1 MLYSIF
7 IIIAFT
13 LPQYVHSSC
22 CRLPFTDGECQV
34 NRKGPHRY
42 HVMPDLRSGLVTES
56 TECYINDFDATYRK
70 LVETKNYCNDCPGL
84 LIFHTNSSEIFLFP
98 EYIERIL
105 EGRTQAQRKNV
116 VILTTSLTGAY
127 DLNFTLFSRYYS
139 SRRVDEVPSLY
150 VDLQLPEYDPKLEV
164 QPSLRLRIPN
174 YIEDKEG
181 SSKISRQQLISP
193 LIDIEHTMIHQ
204 LPYLYHFDIEKHR
217 HPPTR
222 CTLYDVQISSSG
234 LVWKVLDSEAAA
246 CRTFMSHFGQN
257 KCFATGFTRLFCPIE
272 ESILSD
278 DRLELPSYVQMEA
291 YVERLTIAV
300 TGSRQVAMSLSNDQM
315 RPAKQVK
322 ILLLRGYLLVTDI
335 NIDLPILV
343 EYGSNCDDYGLVV
356 PDGFSTT
363 RYRHFD
369 SENTP
374 ISLRNRAIDAPSCFQ
389 VIPNLAQ
396 VLLSLSFRK
405 SALLSSTIQ
414 SKSDEK
420 QIAIVSDSTEST
432 ITLDLNLTNVTNDY
446 QEISKT
452 NYWNIILNKKNLA
465 YAAIV
470 LLVLLILI
478 PLCVIVFCLVYCNDD
493 HEASW
498 TLKHVSHA
506 NPPYNTSMDD
516 QSNTSANSN
525 VHKSTQ
531 TTDNPIRI

>member
-7 IIIAFT
+7 IIVAFT

-42 HVMPDLRSGLVTES
+42 QVMPDFRSGLVMES
-56 TECYINDFDATYRK
+56 TECYINEFDANYRK

-127 DLNFTLFSRYYS
+127 DLDFTLFSRYYS
-139 SRRVDEVPSLY
+139 SHRVDQVPSLY

-181 SSKISRQQLISP
+181 SSKISRQQLISS
-193 LIDIEHTMIHQ
+193 LIDIKHTMIHQ

-222 CTLYDVQISSSG
+222 CTLYNVQMSSSD
-234 LVWKVLDSEAAA
+234 LVWKVLDSEAAV
-246 CRTFMSHFGQN
+246 CSTFMSHFGRN
-257 KCFATGFTRLFCPIE
+257 KCFAQGFTRLFCSIE
-272 ESILSD
+272 EGISSD

-322 ILLLRGYLLVTDI
+322 ILLLRGHLLVTDI

-343 EYGSNCDDYGLVV
+343 EYGSNCDDYSLVV
-356 PDGFSTT
+356 PEGFSTT
-363 RYRHFD
+363 RYRRFD
-369 SENTP
+369 SDNSP
-374 ISLRNRAIDAPSCFQ
+374 MSLRNRAIVVPSCFQ
-389 VIPNLAQ
+389 IIPNLAQ

-405 SALLSSTIQ
+405 STLLPSTIQ

-420 QIAIVSDSTEST
+420 QIAIISDSTEST
-432 ITLDLNLTNVTNDY
+432 ITLDLNLTNDY
-446 QEISKT
+446 QESNKT
-452 NYWNIILNKKNLA
+452 NYWNIISDKNNLA
-465 YAAIV
+465 YIAIV
-470 LLVLLILI
+470 LLALLILI
-478 PLCVIVFCLVYCNDD
+478 PLCVIVFCCVYCNDD
-493 HEASW
+493 HNASW
-498 TLKHVSHA
+498 TLKHVSDK
-506 NPPYNTSMDD
+506 NPAYNTSMND
-516 QSNTSANSN
+516 QSDTSANSN

-531 TTDNPIRI
+531 TADNPIRI